1 MQARHVATRLKSVVI
16 AADADATTAQIQR
29 MLLALGS
36 VMLRQPQSLLQ
47 PPHKNNATERVHTE
61 VDFNA
66 MPLPISLAL
75 VKLEC
80 SAARPE
86 QTAYELHVRGEA
98 MVAAA
103 LVRALQKCS
112 PSEDIFVATP
122 HRVQRAAVNTALR
135 AGNGLDSDL
144 VGAFER
150 LDTTETRGKVIVDTV
165 EKLQGITAFCSWRQG
180 YIDVCGYCRIR
191 GSVCCGFILTS

>member
-16 AADADATTAQIQR
+16 AAGADATTAQIQR

-47 PPHKNNATERVHTE
+47 PPHRNNATERNHTE
-61 VDFNA
+61 VDLNA

-75 VKLEC
+75 IKLEC
-80 SAARPE
+80 SAVRPE
-86 QTAYELHVRGEA
+86 QTPYEVHVRGEA
-98 MVAAA
+98 TVAAA

-135 AGNGLDSDL
+135 AGNDPDSSL

-150 LDTTETRGKVIVDTV
+150 LDPMENRGKVIVDTV
-165 EKLQGITAFCSWRQG
+165 EKLQGITPLCSWRQG
-180 YIDVCGYCRIR
+180 YIDVHGYCRIG
-191 GSVCCGFILTS
+191 GSICCGSILTS